1 MRLQV
6 LEILLPS
13 KTGKPNTREE
23 TIVFA
28 FISPEKIAEFDAAYL
43 AFIEQGEIR
52 RAEEV
57 MEAARSYVESIQQRQ
72 RETS

>member
-1 MRLQV
+1 
-6 LEILLPS
+6 
-13 KTGKPNTREE
+13 
-23 TIVFA
+23 VFA